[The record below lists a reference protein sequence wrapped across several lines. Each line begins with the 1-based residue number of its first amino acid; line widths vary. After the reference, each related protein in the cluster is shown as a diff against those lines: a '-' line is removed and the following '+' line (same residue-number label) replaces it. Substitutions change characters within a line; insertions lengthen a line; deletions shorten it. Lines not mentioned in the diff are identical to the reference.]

1 MSDFSKTE
9 WNILKIVAEQHG
21 KSFQRGAK
29 LASLFE
35 DSFPKHQ
42 KEILDNFF
50 YEIDKDSP
58 DNYKFNMSEE
68 QTLYHMM
75 GFIDAI
81 VMLYEE
87 KLIDP
92 EELLDRSNPNMYDSS
107 TTDFKTIVSLAK
119 IYDSILKCNEYFECY
134 EWYDGSHDED
144 ENSNNSQII
153 YTQFINKAKTG
164 KKTQHT
170 FLC

>member
-58 DNYKFNMSEE
+58 DKYKFNMSE
-68 QTLYHMM
+68 
-75 GFIDAI
+75 
-81 VMLYEE
+81 
-87 KLIDP
+87 
-92 EELLDRSNPNMYDSS
+92 
-107 TTDFKTIVSLAK
+107 
-119 IYDSILKCNEYFECY
+119 
-134 EWYDGSHDED
+134 
-144 ENSNNSQII
+144 
-153 YTQFINKAKTG
+153 
-164 KKTQHT
+164 
-170 FLC
+170 

>member
-50 YEIDKDSP
+50 YEIDKD
-58 DNYKFNMSEE
+58 
-68 QTLYHMM
+68 LYIPLQMNHLH
-75 GFIDAI
+75 G
-81 VMLYEE
+81 LYE
-87 KLIDP
+87 P
-92 EELLDRSNPNMYDSS
+92 ASRRMR
-107 TTDFKTIVSLAK
+107 TTLTETEPT
-119 IYDSILKCNEYFECY
+119 YYFVNYQAFAC
-134 EWYDGSHDED
+134 
-144 ENSNNSQII
+144 
-153 YTQFINKAKTG
+153 
-164 KKTQHT
+164 
-170 FLC
+170 